1 LEITGD
7 DFNEINKLKA
17 SLATEFE
24 IKDLGS
30 LKYFFGMKVARS
42 KKGTVVSQ
50 TKYILDLPKDTR
62 MMGWPTETPI
72 DPNIKLGSEDK
83 GGN

>member
-1 LEITGD
+1 
-7 DFNEINKLKA
+7 
-17 SLATEFE
+17 
-24 IKDLGS
+24 
-30 LKYFFGMKVARS
+30 MKVARS